1 MPREREPRASLE
13 KARAFRDVLEV
24 VLWHSIRWMTTQAM
38 RSKGKVLPLH
48 RPLLPFSRNLILLSS
63 ATMGRAPRTVFDF
76 DHAAATIYRRKI
88 RQVVRRCEPRCAIA
102 KRC

>member
-38 RSKGKVLPLH
+38 KSKGKVVPLH
-48 RPLLPFSRNLILLSS
+48 RLLLPFSRNLILLSS
-63 ATMGRAPRTVFDF
+63 ATMGEGSQNRF
-76 DHAAATIYRRKI
+76 
-88 RQVVRRCEPRCAIA
+88 
-102 KRC
+102 